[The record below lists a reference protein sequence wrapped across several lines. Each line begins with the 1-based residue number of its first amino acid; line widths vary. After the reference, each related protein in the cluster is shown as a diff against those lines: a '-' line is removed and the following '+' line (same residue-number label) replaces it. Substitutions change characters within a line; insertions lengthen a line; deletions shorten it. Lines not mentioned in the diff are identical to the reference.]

1 MSSRDE
7 KSKVFGRALASARKN
22 ANFSNQGKLAEVLG
36 MAKNTVWH
44 YEAGRTLPDIDF
56 LARFARATGADLQE
70 LVALRLQA
78 AGEDPA
84 LLKLHEAPADY
95 GPSLLHQ
102 QLTEDR
108 AEAFAGRRAG
118 EPRPGEIAAAVRREV
133 ERAGVP
139 IRWGL
144 LLVQLAAVGDLTV
157 NGARFII
164 DMLSGDEQDRH
175 GSRENQE

>member
-1 MSSRDE
+1 MQRIGDRIASLRKE
-7 KSKVFGRALASARKN
+7 KG
-22 ANFSNQGKLAEVLG
+22 LG
-36 MAKNTVWH
+36 SQREACKQLGVTVNTLWG
-44 YEAGRTLPDIDF
+44 YENEKTLPDVDF
-56 LARFARATGADLQE
+56 LARFARATGADLRE
-70 LVALRLQA
+70 LVALRLEA

-84 LLKLHEAPADY
+84 LLKLHESPADY

-102 QLTEDR
+102 QLMEDR

-118 EPRPGEIAAAVRREV
+118 EPRPAEVAAAVRREV

-164 DMLSGDEQDRH
+164 DMLAGDNGSGRDSTNKKED
-175 GSRENQE
+175 SS